1 MLSIPI
7 PGRSTLQLQ
16 HVVLDYNG
24 TIALDGE
31 LIPGVEDRLARLA
44 AAVTIHILT
53 ADTHGT
59 VRAKCGHLNAQ
70 IQTFPQEGAA
80 LCKARIVQEL
90 VGGACCIGNGYNDQE
105 MLREAKLAI
114 GILGPEGMFPGLL
127 AHMDVVV
134 TSPLDALDLLLYPQ
148 RLRATLRS

>member
-59 VRAKCGHLNAQ
+59 VRAKCGHLNAR
-70 IQTFPQEGAA
+70 IQTFPQADAA
-80 LCKARIVQEL
+80 LCKAR
-90 VGGACCIGNGYNDQE
+90 
-105 MLREAKLAI
+105 
-114 GILGPEGMFPGLL
+114 
-127 AHMDVVV
+127 
-134 TSPLDALDLLLYPQ
+134 PLDRVLGMVTTT
-148 RLRATLRS
+148 RKCCEKRS

>member
-7 PGRSTLQLQ
+7 PGRSALQLQ

-59 VRAKCGHLNAQ
+59 VRAKCGHLNAR
-70 IQTFPQEGAA
+70 IQTFPQADAA

-105 MLREAKLAI
+105 R
-114 GILGPEGMFPGLL
+114 LL
-127 AHMDVVV
+127 WATV
-134 TSPLDALDLLLYPQ
+134 T
-148 RLRATLRS
+148 TTWKCCEKRS

>member
-59 VRAKCGHLNAQ
+59 VRAKCGHLNAR
-70 IQTFPQEGAA
+70 IQTFPRRMQPYAKPGSSRNWLE
-80 LCKARIVQEL
+80 ARAVL
-90 VGGACCIGNGYNDQE
+90 GMATTTRKCCE
-105 MLREAKLAI
+105 K
-114 GILGPEGMFPGLL
+114 
-127 AHMDVVV
+127 
-134 TSPLDALDLLLYPQ
+134 
-148 RLRATLRS
+148 RS

>member
-59 VRAKCGHLNAQ
+59 VRAKCGHLNAR
-70 IQTFPQEGAA
+70 IQTFPQAD
-80 LCKARIVQEL
+80 ARIVQEL

-105 MLREAKLAI
+105 MLREAQLAI

>member
-59 VRAKCGHLNAQ
+59 VRAKCGHLNAR
-70 IQTFPQEGAA
+70 IQTFPQADAA

-90 VGGACCIGNGYNDQE
+90 VGGACCIG
-105 MLREAKLAI
+105 MAKTTRKCC
-114 GILGPEGMFPGLL
+114 EK
-127 AHMDVVV
+127 
-134 TSPLDALDLLLYPQ
+134 
-148 RLRATLRS
+148 RS